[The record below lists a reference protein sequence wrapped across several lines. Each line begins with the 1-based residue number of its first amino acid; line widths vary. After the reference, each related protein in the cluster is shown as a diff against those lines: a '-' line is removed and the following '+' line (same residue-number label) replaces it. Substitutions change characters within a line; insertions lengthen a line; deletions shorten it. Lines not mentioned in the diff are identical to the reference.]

1 MALSSVEEAL
11 EDIRQGKFLIVVD
24 DEKRENEGDLVMAAE
39 AMTPDAVNFM
49 VTEARG
55 LLCMPVLG
63 ERLDQLN
70 MPLMVDGHNSAR
82 HGTAFTVSVDYNV
95 GTTTGISAADRAK
108 TILAMID
115 PDAKPEDFAR
125 PGHIFPLRY
134 HDGGVLA
141 RPGHTESI
149 IDLARIA
156 GMYPSGV
163 VCEIMNPD
171 GTMSRMPE
179 LERFSEIHGIK
190 IITIAQIIAYRRRHE
205 RLIEKIAE
213 ARLPTAY
220 GEFEVKSYTSPIEPG
235 EHVALV
241 LGEWEPGE
249 PISVRI
255 HSECLTG
262 DVLGSIRCDCGD
274 QRKLA
279 LEIIGQEGKGVFLYM
294 RQEGRGIGL
303 HNKIKAYFL
312 QDTGWDTVEAN
323 EMLGFESDHRHYGVA
338 AQILRDLNVKQIR
351 LLTNN
356 PRKIVGLLGYD
367 FEIVE
372 QRPIE
377 TEVNEENR
385 YYKRTKRNKLGHTLW
400 HC

>member
-1 MALSSVEEAL
+1 MALSSVDEAL

-39 AMTPDAVNFM
+39 KVTTEAVNFM
-49 VTEARG
+49 VSHARG
-55 LLCMPVLG
+55 LLCVPVIG
-63 ERLDQLN
+63 ARLDQLN
-70 MPLMVDGHNSAR
+70 MPMMVDGHNDSP
-82 HGTAFTVSVDYNV
+82 HGTAFTVSVDYRK
-95 GTTTGISAADRAK
+95 GTTTGISAYDRAA
-108 TILAMID
+108 TVQAMID
-115 PDAKPEDFAR
+115 PDASPGDFAR

-134 HDGGVLA
+134 QEGGVLV

-149 IDLARIA
+149 VDLTRLA
-156 GMYPSGV
+156 GLYPAGV

-171 GTMSRMPE
+171 GTMSRMPQ
-179 LERFSEIHGIK
+179 LEQFSEDQDIK

-205 RLIEKIAE
+205 KFIERVAE
-213 ARLPTAY
+213 ARLPTEQ
-220 GEFEVKSYTSPIEPG
+220 GEFEIQAYTSKIDAG
-235 EHVALV
+235 EHLALV
-241 LGEWEPGE
+241 MGKWEPDE

-262 DVLGSIRCDCGD
+262 DVFGSLRCDCGE
-274 QRKLA
+274 QMKMA
-279 LEIIGQEGKGVFLYM
+279 LDIIGREGKGVFLYM

-303 HNKIKAYFL
+303 HNKIRAYSL
-312 QDTGWDTVEAN
+312 QDTGMDTVEAN
-323 EMLGFESDHRHYGVA
+323 TRLGFESDHRHYGIA
-338 AQILRDLNVKQIR
+338 AQILSDLGVKKVR

-385 YYKRTKRNKLGHTLW
+385 RYQRTKRDKLGHTLW